1 MDTRFNIDFEIE
13 NPNMYEVTINQFDA
27 DIQYLE
33 KLFTGI
39 RENNTPNRIETA
51 RHHHFLLYDYDRY
64 RMALLNLIKEGL
76 KLLFQANKEWAY
88 TMNAKIILQQDESA
102 TIDLEIL
109 NSGKMDIIRK
119 E

>member
-27 DIQYLE
+27 DIEYLE

-39 RENNTPNRIETA
+39 RENNTPIELKPQGTTI
-51 RHHHFLLYDYDRY
+51 FSFTTTIDMDD
-64 RMALLNLIKEGL
+64 LNLIKEGL

-109 NSGKMDIIRK
+109 NSGKMDIIGK
-119 E
+119 K